1 MAHEPVSAAWGGLH
15 DHAANMYDHAS
26 MASNVRPLWGSRVQA
41 PLVPAGVELS
51 SSTRID
57 VPLAP
62 HDVAATR
69 VHVDELHRLG
79 LIDGDGRERLV
90 AALARIGAELEAGTF
105 AWSEDHEDVHMN
117 VEAAVREQVGR
128 ELAGQ
133 LQAGRS
139 RNEEV
144 VTDERRWLLT
154 AIGRLLAGVRTLQR
168 TLAERA
174 DEHPDAVLPAH
185 THTQP
190 AQPMLLAHHLLAYV
204 EMLDRDHDRLADA
217 AARADACPAGS
228 GAAVGSGLALDRD
241 AIAARL
247 GFART
252 TANSLDA
259 IADRDYALEV
269 VAAVAICLNHLS
281 RLAADLVLWSTPY
294 LGFVRIGDG
303 YATGSSMLPNKRNPD
318 VAELIRSRAA
328 RANGQLSAMVGVL
341 AGLPLG
347 YHRDLQETRAPMLDA
362 VASLALCLEAG
373 AGLVAGVTFETDR
386 MRAAATAGHALATA
400 LAERLLA
407 AGVPFRDAHWRV
419 GELVARAEELGCDLS
434 EMPIG
439 ELRTAL
445 PELADHD
452 PIIPTLSDALAAA
465 NLPGGTAPARVRAAV
480 TAALE
485 HLNA

>member
-1 MAHEPVSAAWGGLH
+1 
-15 DHAANMYDHAS
+15 
-26 MASNVRPLWGSRVQA
+26 
-41 PLVPAGVELS
+41 
-51 SSTRID
+51 
-57 VPLAP
+57 
-62 HDVAATR
+62 
-69 VHVDELHRLG
+69 
-79 LIDGDGRERLV
+79 
-90 AALARIGAELEAGTF
+90 
-105 AWSEDHEDVHMN
+105 
-117 VEAAVREQVGR
+117 
-128 ELAGQ
+128 
-133 LQAGRS
+133 
-139 RNEEV
+139 
-144 VTDERRWLLT
+144 
-154 AIGRLLAGVRTLQR
+154 
-168 TLAERA
+168 
-174 DEHPDAVLPAH
+174 
-185 THTQP
+185 
-190 AQPMLLAHHLLAYV
+190 
-204 EMLDRDHDRLADA
+204 MLDRDRDRLADA

-247 GFART
+247 GFAGT
-252 TANSLDA
+252 TVNSLDA
-259 IADRDYALEV
+259 VADRDYALEF

-294 LGFVRIGDG
+294 FAFARMGDG

-362 VASLALCLEAG
+362 VASLELCLEAS
-373 AGLVAGVTFETDR
+373 AGMVAGVTFDTER
-386 MRAAATAGHALATA
+386 MRSAAAAGHALATS

-419 GELVARAEELGCDLS
+419 GELVERAEELACDIS
-434 EMPIG
+434 ELPIG
-439 ELRTAL
+439 ELRAAL

-465 NLPGGTAPARVRAAV
+465 DLPGGTAASRVRAAV